1 MQLNYGIEPTIFE
14 VKHMSDRERS
24 LIGNPGSHD
33 PLEDRNKASDEVER
47 WVVDRYGPIETEYVD
62 MPQFEDGIVVAVA
75 VPLLRGVQIG
85 MGSSRQ
91 LAIHDL
97 YLRLT
102 TNPEL
107 ETSLPPWWQK
117 RFEGA
122 R

>member
-1 MQLNYGIEPTIFE
+1 
-14 VKHMSDRERS
+14 MSERESS

-33 PLEDRNKASDEVER
+33 PFGDRNKASDEIER
-47 WVVDRYGPIETEYVD
+47 WVVERYGPIESEHVD
-62 MPQFEDGIVVAVA
+62 MPQFYGCAIVAAA

-85 MGSSRQ
+85 MGPSRQ

-117 RFEGA
+117 RVEGS